1 MSEMRYEV
9 RGKLLV
15 LPYWM
20 WLFEST
26 GFFPPSS
33 SSFKQSWKNVVI
45 KFVRLLG
52 EHLVFR
58 VMVKSVRCG

>member
-15 LPYWM
+15 LPHWM

-26 GFFPPSS
+26 CPPPLSS
-33 SSFKQSWKNVVI
+33 SYKQSGKNVVI
-45 KFVRLLG
+45 KFVCLWG
-52 EHLVFR
+52 GAAR
-58 VMVKSVRCG
+58 VQGHG

>member
-15 LPYWM
+15 LPYWW

-26 GFFPPSS
+26 PP
-33 SSFKQSWKNVVI
+33 
-45 KFVRLLG
+45 LLLLLSKVG
-52 EHLVFR
+52 K
-58 VMVKSVRCG
+58 MW

>member
-15 LPYWM
+15 LPHWM

-26 GFFPPSS
+26 QSPPPSS
-33 SSFKQSWKNVVI
+33 SSFKQSGKNVVI
-45 KFVRLLG
+45 KFVCLWEG
-52 EHLVFR
+52 AAPVQGH
-58 VMVKSVRCG
+58 G